1 MKKNGE
7 YAGVDEKFIPENEK
21 YVDESILGNK
31 EESKKKIYKTGKTII
46 IVYILIIVLMF
57 VIPVG
62 VGIWCF
68 VAFNKSADNQFETFN
83 NMSGGIIS
91 NIKGE
96 IEKDNLEADVAKF
109 NAGLTSLQGT
119 QSKFFLSGYLDNI
132 ITKNKT
138 YSNHTITVTYND
150 ITTTEED
157 EIIKIKHS
165 LKDGCEYEVSV
176 DYDTNGYIN
185 RVKIMDI

>member
-46 IVYILIIVLMF
+46 IVYIVIAILMIVVPIGII
-57 VIPVG
+57 IG
-62 VGIWCF
+62 VFSI
-68 VAFNKSADNQFETFN
+68 FNKSADNQFEKFN
-83 NMSGGIIS
+83 NMSGGMLS
-91 NIKGE
+91 NIKSE
-96 IEKDNLEADVAKF
+96 IEKENAKEEVIKF
-109 NAGLTSLQGT
+109 NNTLTSLQGT
-119 QSKFFLSGYLDNI
+119 QSKFFLSGYLDDI

-138 YSNHTITVTYND
+138 YSNHTITVIYND

-165 LKDGCEYEVSV
+165 LKDGYEYEVSV

>member
-46 IVYILIIVLMF
+46 IVYIVIIVLMF

-91 NIKGE
+91 SIKGE

-150 ITTTEED
+150 KTTTEED

-176 DYDTNGYIN
+176 DYDANGYIN

>member
-31 EESKKKIYKTGKTII
+31 EESKKKIYKIGKTVI

-91 NIKGE
+91 NIKGK
-96 IEKDNLEADVAKF
+96 IEKDNLEADVAEF

-119 QSKFFLSGYLDNI
+119 QSKFFLSRYLDNI

-176 DYDTNGYIN
+176 DYDANGYIN

>member
-83 NMSGGIIS
+83 NMSGGFLSTIIYQ
-91 NIKGE
+91 IKKE
-96 IEKDNLEADVAKF
+96 NAEFDVTEFNNNLS
-109 NAGLTSLQGT
+109 SLQGT

-150 ITTTEED
+150 TTTTEED

-165 LKDGCEYEVSV
+165 LKDGYKYEVSV
-176 DYDTNGYIN
+176 DYDANGYIN

>member
-46 IVYILIIVLMF
+46 IVYIVIIVLMF

>member
-46 IVYILIIVLMF
+46 IVYIVIIVLMF

-96 IEKDNLEADVAKF
+96 IEKDNLEANVAKF

>member
-31 EESKKKIYKTGKTII
+31 EESKKKIYKTGKTLI

-176 DYDTNGYIN
+176 DYDANGYIN

>member
-96 IEKDNLEADVAKF
+96 IEKENAKEEVIKF
-109 NAGLTSLQGT
+109 NNTLTNLQGT

-165 LKDGCEYEVSV
+165 LKDGYKYEVSV